1 MEKLPQDTS
10 GLGYSYHLPSGGIL
24 LRIRNT
30 LSQFS
35 DLFSEFHKLT
45 PAPYHDRC
53 ERSVH
58 MRLYSLSKREFVVA
72 ILAFFVCEILSI
84 FIGLAGP
91 PITTTTSIRANP
103 LIANTTS
110 ANDKG
115 YMATGPFVM
124 RTPLLTTY
132 SQQLWLIARMET
144 DNHDD
149 EKFDKTFQLNVMV
162 EGVTKDHTPAPLSNI
177 VRNRQVI
184 HHFEFIPNII

>member
-1 MEKLPQDTS
+1 MAKLPPDTS
-10 GLGYSYHLPSGGIL
+10 GLGYTYHLPSGGIL
-24 LRIRNT
+24 LRVRNT

-35 DLFSEFHKLT
+35 DLFSEFNKFIT

-72 ILAFFVCEILSI
+72 ILAFFVCEFLSI

-91 PITTTTSIRANP
+91 PITTTTTVNARS
-103 LIANTTS
+103 LVANTTS
-110 ANDKG
+110 ANDKNI
-115 YMATGPFVM
+115 MATGPFVM

-132 SQQLWLIARMET
+132 SQQLWVIAQMET

-149 EKFDKTFQLNVMV
+149 EKFDKTFQVNVII
-162 EGVTKDHTPAPLSNI
+162 EGLTKHHTPEPLSNI
-177 VRNRQVI
+177 KRNRYA
-184 HHFEFIPNII
+184 N